1 MTASG
6 GIVSKILSRRRYRC
20 LMAVVLG
27 IIAVAALPPFY
38 VIPVLWPA
46 LAGLAVLIMTAN
58 KWYQAALEGWL
69 FGLGWFAGGLYWIGY
84 AFLVDAERYAAL
96 MPVAVIGISCGMAL
110 YTALSM
116 VLFFHIRKRIGTCL
130 AILIPAFAGCWA
142 LGEWLRGWVITGFPW
157 NPLSSVWGYSPVMM
171 QSVAW
176 IGSLGLSFLTAMV
189 FVSPLLV
196 WESERP
202 ARSRAAVKMLAI
214 CMILPLLWLGGKSRI
229 DSASLLT
236 HNDIVLRIVQP
247 DIPQALKWHPELR
260 QQHVLKQMAM
270 SKRTAGPL
278 GSPTH
283 VFWAETNVPYMID
296 PDSNIPAALA
306 AVVPPKGALIFG
318 APRRDAAG
326 NAYNSLF
333 AINDNARLAAVFDKF
348 HLVPFGE
355 YVPFRNYLPFEKLT
369 AGRGD
374 FTAGPGPATLHVE
387 GLPPFAA
394 IICYEVIFSGH
405 VVDSRDRPSWIVN
418 ITNDAWFGPS
428 TGPRQHLV
436 QVQLR
441 AIEEGLPVVRVANTG
456 ISAVVDAHGRVRNRL
471 DLDQQ
476 GILDA
481 LLPMPL
487 EPTIFATYRQSASL
501 LFMVIIFSAGFLLRV
516 LAKNIARA
524 RL

>member
-1 MTASG
+1 MTAYG
-6 GIVSKILSRRRYRC
+6 GIITAILSRRLYRC
-20 LMAVVLG
+20 LLAVVLG
-27 IIAVAALPPFY
+27 VLAVAALPPFY
-38 VIPVLWPA
+38 IIPVLW
-46 LAGLAVLIMTAN
+46 LSFTGLAILIVTAN

-84 AFLVDAERYAAL
+84 AFLVDADRYAAL

-116 VLFFHIRKRIGTCL
+116 VLFFHIRKRAGPCC
-130 AILIPAFAGCWA
+130 AVLIPAFAGCWA
-142 LGEWLRGWVITGFPW
+142 LGEWFRSWVVTGFPW
-157 NPLSSVWGYSPVMM
+157 NPLSSVWGFSPVMM

-176 IGSLGLSFLTAMV
+176 IGSLGLSFLTALV
-189 FVSPLLV
+189 FVSPLLI
-196 WESERP
+196 WESGRLERLW
-202 ARSRAAVKMLAI
+202 ASVKVLAI
-214 CMILPLLWLGGKSRI
+214 CLILPLMWLGGNSRI
-229 DSASLLT
+229 DGASLLT
-236 HNDIVLRIVQP
+236 HNDIVLRLVQP
-247 DIPQALKWHPELR
+247 DIPQALKWHPKLR
-260 QQHVLKQMAM
+260 QEHVLKQMAM

-278 GSPTH
+278 GAPTH
-283 VFWAETNVPYMID
+283 VFWAETNVPYMIE
-296 PDSNIPAALA
+296 PDSTIPAALA
-306 AVVPPKGALIFG
+306 AAVPPKGALFFG

-326 NAYNSLF
+326 KAYNSLF
-333 AINDNARLAAVFDKF
+333 AINDNGKVAAVFDKF

-355 YVPFRNYLPFEKLT
+355 YVPFRDYMPFEKLT

-374 FTAGPGPATLHVE
+374 FTAGPGPATLHID

-405 VVDSRDRPSWIVN
+405 VVDSTDRPSWILN

-456 ISAVVDAHGRVRNRL
+456 ISAVVDAYGRIRNRL
-471 DLDQQ
+471 ELDQQ

-481 LLPMPL
+481 LLPIPIK
-487 EPTIFATYRQSASL
+487 PTFFAAYGQSASFLFALVIL
-501 LFMVIIFSAGFLLRV
+501 LGGLIVRAR
-516 LAKNIARA
+516 AKKIARA